1 MNKKGVEIA
10 LNLIIIAAIG
20 LLVLV
25 IVAIMIF
32 GKGAKPVQ
40 QVSEC
45 ATQGGLCAVK
55 CNNADY
61 GTQNYQSANPTI
73 SCPNSASDEKQ
84 VCCIPL
90 NV

>member
-1 MNKKGVEIA
+1 MNKKGVEISM
-10 LNLIIIAAIG
+10 NFIIVAAIG

-25 IVAIMIF
+25 IAAAVLF
-32 GKGAKPVQ
+32 GKGAKPVAQ
-40 QVSEC
+40 ISEC

-55 CNNADY
+55 CNSADF
-61 GTQNYQSANPTI
+61 GTEKYQSVNPTI

-84 VCCIPL
+84 ICCIPL